1 MVRCTKDNSASYRGS
16 KPCWKCN
23 FTMTVLTQSS
33 SGQNKKTR
41 GRISHLLSW
50 RIFGRSFWCSWN
62 SPRSMLPPSPE
73 GGWRVP
79 VSCAIA
85 CKINPDLDDKLVRE
99 KNDRILTWVWE
110 MWGSVNADYCC
121 DQWDRREK
129 DQQEPESMSK
139 YSLAIVLTNIMS
151 VVDLSNIFLVHLSN
165 ILEIFLHSSPIIS
178 FLSSCLYLR
187 QRIKSCQ
194 ASKVW
199 RWSFKYIGTWQPDAS
214 YDLHSNS
221 T

>member
-1 MVRCTKDNSASYRGS
+1 MVRCTKDNLASYRGS
-16 KPCWKCN
+16 KPRWKCN

-33 SGQNKKTR
+33 SGQNKKSW

-73 GGWRVP
+73 GGRRVP

-85 CKINPDLDDKLVRE
+85 CKINPGLDDRFFRE
-99 KNDRILTWVWE
+99 KNDLDLGLGNVGRRKCRLLLWSVRPPWKGPAGTWINVNVKIFISCLWLTCQIIF
-110 MWGSVNADYCC
+110 WG
-121 DQWDRREK
+121 
-129 DQQEPESMSK
+129 
-139 YSLAIVLTNIMS
+139 
-151 VVDLSNIFLVHLSN
+151 LVHLSN

-187 QRIKSCQ
+187 QQIKSCE

-199 RWSFKYIGTWQPDAS
+199 RWSSFEYIGTWQPDAS
-214 YDLHSNS
+214 YDLHSNR